1 MPQVDEE
8 VYSTIF
14 NALRHGVRR
23 RILRMLSKEQMTFT
37 ALNEKLGIS
46 SSHLTYHLDSLGE
59 LVSKTDNKYK
69 LSVFGNAGVDM
80 ISNVEDPP
88 NPILAVRGER
98 SLKILAAVLVAS
110 LITVSGLYINLTNDY
125 NSLGLERDLLSG
137 ELEIISEKFGKSGL
151 EALVELIM
159 RRPHARLMPGYS
171 VVSGYSLEYRMQ
183 WIDGLPDWEV
193 EDYYVVFYAPM
204 DNLTLRMY
212 PFIYYPTEGVNLP
225 LTIQKGIAPLN
236 ESGVSVKEEHYNI
249 TLWQSPIIWS
259 VNASSG
265 RAYDTLLP
273 SKGWYTLC
281 LTGPIRRHGDEGIHI
296 GLLGVRIDNGTQ
308 ARDDEHAWVNFKLL
322 RNEEPVLF
330 IVDLAHEW

>member
-1 MPQVDEE
+1 MSQVDEE

-23 RILRMLSKEQMTFT
+23 RILRMLSKKQMTFT

-46 SSHLTYHLDSLGE
+46 SSHLTYHLDSLRE
-59 LVSKTDNKYK
+59 LVSKNDAMYK
-69 LSVFGNAGVDM
+69 LSVFGNAAVDM

-88 NPILAVRGER
+88 NPIMAVRGER
-98 SLKILAAVLVAS
+98 SLKVLAAVLIAS
-110 LITVSGLYINLTNDY
+110 LLTVSGLYVNLTNKY
-125 NSLGLERDLLSG
+125 NSLGLERDLLWG
-137 ELEIISEKFGKSGL
+137 ELEALSEKFEKSGL
-151 EALVELIM
+151 EALVELTL
-159 RRPHARLMPGYS
+159 RSPHARLMPGYS
-171 VVSGYSLEYRMQ
+171 VVSGYNLGYRMR
-183 WIDGLPDWEV
+183 WIDGFPRWEV

-212 PFIYYPTEGVNLP
+212 PFIYYPTEGLNLP

-236 ESGVSVKEEHYNI
+236 ESGVPVKEEHYNI
-249 TLWQSPIIWS
+249 TFWQSPIIWS
-259 VNASSG
+259 VNVSSG
-265 RAYDTLLP
+265 RAYDALLP

-281 LTGPIRRHGDEGIHI
+281 LTGPIRRHGDRIRI
-296 GLLGVRIDNGTQ
+296 GLLGVRIENGTQ
-308 ARDDEHAWVNFKLL
+308 EREGESAWVNLKLL